1 MLKQRVLTATI
12 LGAIVLGAILW
23 SPIAFAAVATVIMGM
38 ALDEW
43 LQLTGATR
51 LVSRCV
57 ALIAAVLLL
66 VVAASRRELITLAVL
81 PFSAIAAA
89 IWVVIAAVL
98 VQPAAIALKL
108 PRALGIALAL
118 LLVLAAWL
126 ALMHLLFQ
134 GALMLLSVVLI
145 VSIADTAA
153 YFAGRAFGRRK
164 LAPHISPGKT
174 WAGVVGGIVVVV
186 LVAVT
191 VWQLSPSAAMFSNE
205 LFAVNGVL
213 AALFLLA
220 LLVAMSVVGDLFE
233 SLLKRQA
240 GAKDSSQLLP
250 GHGGI
255 LDRID
260 AMLPVLPAAVVIQW
274 LIR

>member
-12 LGAIVLGAILW
+12 LGAIALGALLW
-23 SPIAFAAVATVIMGM
+23 SPIAFAAVATVIMGL

-66 VVAASRRELITLAVL
+66 VLATAQREVITLAVV

-89 IWVVIAAVL
+89 LWVVITAVL
-98 VQPAAIALKL
+98 VQPGAVALKL
-108 PRALGIALAL
+108 PRAVGIALAL
-118 LLVLAAWL
+118 LLVVAAWL

-145 VSIADTAA
+145 VTIADTAA

-174 WAGVVGGIVVVV
+174 WAGVVGGGVAVV

-191 VWQLSPSAAMFSNE
+191 LWQLSPSAALLSNE

-240 GAKDSSQLLP
+240 GVKDSSQLLP
-250 GHGGI
+250 GHGGV

>member
-1 MLKQRVLTATI
+1 MLKQRVLTAAI
-12 LGAIVLGAILW
+12 LGAIALGALLW
-23 SPIAFAAVATVIMGM
+23 SPIAFAAVATLIMGL

-57 ALIAAVLLL
+57 ALVAAVLLL
-66 VVAASRRELITLAVL
+66 VVAAAQRELIALAAL

-89 IWVVIAAVL
+89 SWVVIAAVL
-98 VQPAAIALKL
+98 VQPGAVALKL

-126 ALMHLLFQ
+126 ALMHLLLQ

-174 WAGVVGGIVVVV
+174 WAGVVGGVVAVL

-191 VWQLSPSAAMFSNE
+191 IWQLSPSAALFANE
-205 LFAVNGVL
+205 MFAVNGVL

-240 GAKDSSQLLP
+240 GVKDSGQLLP
-250 GHGGI
+250 GHGGV